1 VECVPDVVVHFQTD
15 VRLAVAR
22 CMIGDSHG
30 ARPVNVSSSGTG
42 YFVRVANKDYV
53 KKNDVE

>member
-1 VECVPDVVVHFQTD
+1 
-15 VRLAVAR
+15 
-22 CMIGDSHG
+22 MIGDSHG

-42 YFVRVANKDYV
+42 YIVRVVNKEYA